1 MRDPYEVLGVK
12 RDASAAEI
20 KSAFRRQAKKL
31 PSDTKHDP
39 EASQRFDELFAAYDI
54 LGEKDKRDAFDR
66 GEIDAEGKPRFQG
79 FEAFGAG
86 GGPRGFGRD
95 GDFDDPI
102 DREFT
107 EVDDDIRQAEKPAD
121 EPAKTQRPPFLF
133 ESLQKPPR
141 HLRWLVWICVLAIGG
156 GALIYFRP
164 ANQSAQGLAQTETCG
179 TSGWRTN
186 ITLDHSRPELVST
199 TLRSQNAIGPQTEP
213 RCVDISF
220 ACLKEGPY
228 FELRLGSSGA
238 RIKEIGSLLVK
249 VANNDVNVRV
259 SGLIS
264 DDGNAIRVS
273 EKTVVEVLASV
284 LSESSFAI
292 PLTLADGE
300 NAVAQFYSSDLFPA
314 IRPVL
319 LTCKMRFF
327 RSVREGADDADYD
340 RD

>member
-1 MRDPYEVLGVK
+1 MRDPYEVLGVT

-20 KSAFRRQAKKL
+20 KYAFRRQAKKL
-31 PSDTKHDP
+31 PSDTKRDP
-39 EASQRFDELFAAYDI
+39 DSTQRFEELCAAYDI

-66 GEIDAEGKPRFQG
+66 AEIDAEGKPRSQG
-79 FEAFGAG
+79 FEEFDAG

-95 GDFDDPI
+95 GDFEDPI
-102 DREFT
+102 YREFT
-107 EVDDDIRQAEKPAD
+107 EVDDDIRQPEKPAH
-121 EPAKTQRPPFLF
+121 EPDTAQRPPHSF
-133 ESLQKPPR
+133 ESLQKSPR

-164 ANQSAQGLAQTETCG
+164 ANQSAQGLACG
-179 TSGWRTN
+179 TSGWRTD

-220 ACLKEGPY
+220 ACLKDGPY

-249 VANNDVNVRV
+249 LANDDVNVRV

-273 EKTVVEVLASV
+273 EKIAVEVLASV
-284 LSESSFAI
+284 LNESSFAI

-300 NAVAQFYSSDLFPA
+300 NAVAQFYSFDLFPA